1 MSTYKKYAYPFFAWA
16 LLTFTI
22 FRVYIGLYLSKS
34 KSFPSSGEMIEA
46 SSQEYYNEFILPK
59 NEPIIELNQ
68 QLQNK
73 PQLPP
78 FLSNMRS
85 IDESKLPY
93 KCGVILFYHIACT
106 GGSSI
111 NHWFGKQ
118 VKLILFYHIACTGGS
133 SINHWFGK
141 QVKLNGPNTSYWTK
155 WGRKEKMEA
164 NFIKGMTNQT
174 QHIGPNEWR
183 VVHAHGMSLFPNASE
198 AYLHQWRE
206 EIESQGCA
214 FVVTTMLR
222 DAIGHTI
229 SQSKGMIKPNLTL
242 DEFLSH
248 LEPQNYNERGHFV
261 TQLDYLLYNMGP
273 RNVYNATKE
282 EKVRRAIEI
291 LQRHFDV
298 LLLSDYDRF
307 TDIIH
312 KMTGWFPRNIR
323 ESNVFQGDL
332 NYSYA
337 DLQKIKSL
345 TEANGDVMFI
355 DA

>member
-1 MSTYKKYAYPFFAWA
+1 
-16 LLTFTI
+16 
-22 FRVYIGLYLSKS
+22 
-34 KSFPSSGEMIEA
+34 MIEA

-59 NEPIIELNQ
+59 NVPIIELKQ

-73 PQLPP
+73 PKLPP

-93 KCGVILFYHIACT
+93 KCGV
-106 GGSSI
+106 
-111 NHWFGKQ
+111 
-118 VKLILFYHIACTGGS
+118 ILFYHIACTGGS

-174 QHIGPNEWR
+174 QRIGPSEWR
-183 VVHAHGMSLFPNASE
+183 FVHAHGMSLFPNASE
-198 AYLHQWRE
+198 AYLYQWRE
-206 EIESQGCA
+206 EVESQGCA
-214 FVVTTMLR
+214 FVVSTMLR

-229 SQSKGMIKPNLTL
+229 SQTKGMIKPNLTL

-248 LEPQNYNERGHFV
+248 LEPENYNERGLFV

-273 RNVYNATKE
+273 RNVHNATKE

-298 LLLSDYDRF
+298 VSLGDHDRF
-307 TDIIH
+307 TDIMNKI
-312 KMTGWFPRNIR
+312 TGWMPKKKQASNI
-323 ESNVFQGDL
+323 FGGDL

-337 DLQKIKSL
+337 ELQHIKSL
-345 TEANGDVMFI
+345 TESNGDVMFI
-355 DA
+355 DAVNHLYYGSLDYLLG